1 MSKRRPAR
9 TVRRP
14 VRKAAAPPP
23 RPLPAR
29 ITVHRMVMVRARK
42 RADAAFQRA
51 ARAAYRKAWLLLKR
65 KLPLLKLAK
74 AVAFDDLPPDEAN
87 GVRGL
92 LDPATIS
99 ELQATIEQ
107 GLQAGAAAAAAHLAA
122 GEASWFTGAGR
133 AFVAPSADDVL
144 HRYTQMFAKDVPGGF
159 KDTSQTVADAVT
171 DEVKQ
176 WMADP
181 EPGLG
186 ALQSSL
192 SRWFA
197 PNRADMI
204 AATETTRMQTATS
217 QLIGQQLG
225 ATQGEWD
232 TANDDYVCSVC
243 VGFEAGNP
251 YAIDGTEPQPPD
263 ASHPNCR
270 CGWSIIPP
278 GMEDDAEPDDAQQ

>member
-99 ELQATIEQ
+99 ELQRTIEQ
-107 GLQAGAAAAAAHLAA
+107 GLQAGAAAAATHLAA

-225 ATQGEWD
+225 ATQCEVD
-232 TANDDYVCSVC
+232 SANDQYVCSEC
-243 VGFEAGNP
+243 VDAEANNP
-251 YAIDGTEPQPPD
+251 YPFDGSEPQPPL
-263 ASHPNCR
+263 HVQCR
-270 CGWSIIPP
+270 CGLSIVPP